1 MGCCWVDGLFCETV
15 NVLDS
20 DQSACDEKSTC
31 RVNIIWFWINMWM
44 CSYSRIRKRHY
55 AIEILNRHAEMKY
68 GKKMPGEVSIL
79 VDDREARSGTIEFF
93 RGFGGVSIEVQR
105 LELGDYKVDGQL
117 LVERKTLKDLTESI
131 KDGRLFRQAYHLMES
146 PLRSFIILEGTN
158 IDLNASGMRREAIQ
172 GALITL
178 SVYLGIPLLRAR
190 DAQESV
196 RLMLYAARQGRA
208 FATGAYPRH
217 GKRPRGKRR
226 TQLHILQG
234 LPSVGPE
241 RARRLL
247 ETFETVEGVLT
258 ASEEALSSVDGI
270 GPNTAQSICWA
281 VREPES
287 V

>member
-1 MGCCWVDGLFCETV
+1 M
-15 NVLDS
+15 
-20 DQSACDEKSTC
+20 Q
-31 RVNIIWFWINMWM
+31 
-44 CSYSRIRKRHY
+44 
-55 AIEILNRHAEMKY
+55 
-68 GKKMPGEVSIL
+68 GEVSIL
-79 VDDREARSGTIEFF
+79 VDDREARSGILECLRVFSD
-93 RGFGGVSIEVQR
+93 VSIEVQR
-105 LELGDYKVDGQL
+105 LELGDYKVDEQL
-117 LVERKTLKDLTESI
+117 LVERKTLQDLTESI

-146 PLRSFIILEGTN
+146 PLRSLMILEGTS
-158 IDLNASGMRREAIQ
+158 IDLNATGMRREAIQ

-196 RLMLYAARQGRA
+196 RLMLYAARQGRE

-234 LPSVGPE
+234 LPGVGPQ

-258 ASEEALSSVDGI
+258 ANEEALNSVAGI
-270 GPNTAQSICWA
+270 GPDTAQRICWA

-287 V
+287 VYAGLDL